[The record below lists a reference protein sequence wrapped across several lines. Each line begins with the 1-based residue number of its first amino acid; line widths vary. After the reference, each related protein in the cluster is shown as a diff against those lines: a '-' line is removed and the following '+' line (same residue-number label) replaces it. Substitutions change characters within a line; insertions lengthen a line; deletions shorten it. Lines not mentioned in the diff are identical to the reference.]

1 MKKVFLLSLL
11 LLSSCSNNNESILS
25 RITESDESSSIS
37 TTSEIPLEEHYLHE
51 LEENEYKSF
60 YKYYYQKLTTY
71 KSYKAVTK
79 GVTKSVVLGFINVD
93 QSIDATVIKNKEYG
107 YFTNAS
113 HSDFANTEHEAYY
126 HNDKSVYKDYG
137 ENEYHTSSLEN
148 YLNKYGFYF
157 YDHLIE
163 GFIINEETITNIA
176 INKEEDNYLV
186 SLDLDIETSTN
197 NVKIQMKEFG
207 GLDNYPSFKNINLK
221 LLLQDDYTPIYIAL
235 DASYDA
241 SKGVGSSCHQ
251 TYQVDFSLYNENIE
265 IPGLEKIKEL
275 FN

>member
-25 RITESDESSSIS
+25 RITESEESSSIS
-37 TTSEIPLEEHYLHE
+37 TTSEAPLEEHYLHE

-60 YKYYYQKLTTY
+60 YKYYYQKIASY
-71 KSYKAVTK
+71 DSYKAVTK
-79 GVTKSVVLGFINVD
+79 GVTKAVVLGFINVD
-93 QSIDATVIKNKEYG
+93 QSIEATVIKNKDYG
-107 YFTNAS
+107 YFTNVS
-113 HSDFANTEHEAYY
+113 NSTFANTEHEAYY
-126 HNDKSVYKDYG
+126 YSDKAIYKDYG
-137 ENEYHTSSLEN
+137 QNEYQTSSIEN
-148 YLNKYGFYF
+148 YLDKYGFYF

-163 GFIINEETITNIA
+163 GFIVNEETITNME
-176 INKEEDNYLV
+176 INKEEDKYLV
-186 SLDLDIETSTN
+186 SLDLDIESSTN

-207 GLDNYPSFKNINLK
+207 GLDNYPSFKSINLK

-241 SKGVGSSCHQ
+241 SKGMGSSCHQ

-265 IPGLEKIKEL
+265 IPGLEKAKEL